1 MLDRKRLPD
10 LDPLT
15 REAVA
20 EWIEYQGQT
29 LIKRLGQTT
38 ALAETH
44 PEYGH
49 LKRQEVYYRHASAF
63 ANMLAYQVRTGK
75 TRKLTSP
82 PVQAR

>member
-10 LDPLT
+10 MDPLT

-20 EWIEYQGQT
+20 AWIEYQGQS
-29 LIKRLGQTT
+29 LVKKLGQTV
-38 ALAETH
+38 ALRELH
-44 PEYGH
+44 PEYTH
-49 LKRQEVYYRHASAF
+49 LPRQEVYYRHASAF
-63 ANMLAYQVRTGK
+63 ANMLAYAVRVAK